1 MGKLV
6 VSIVRFLPLCVVV
19 LALPAIVASQPTPL
33 TVQSVWTQ
41 DADGNN
47 KTAFAP
53 GKTIRCV
60 APLNNSYGGYRLAA
74 NRTQLAN
81 YKFEQFETIPLF
93 DLFIEVV
100 VDPHMI
106 ADWPFAGWD
115 GGDMGPIWLIKAWKQ
130 EKPCK

>member
-6 VSIVRFLPLCVVV
+6 VSRGRFLPLCVVV

-53 GKTIRCV
+53 GKTIRFV
-60 APLNNSYGGYRLAA
+60 APLNNSYGGYLLAA

-100 VDPHMI
+100 VDPNMI
-106 ADWPFAGWD
+106 EDWPFAGWD
-115 GGDMGPIWLIKAWKQ
+115 GGDMGPIWLIKACKQ

>member
-6 VSIVRFLPLCVVV
+6 VSIVRFLPLSVVV
-19 LALPAIVASQPTPL
+19 LALPATVASQPTPL

-41 DADGNN
+41 DAGGNN

-53 GKTIRCV
+53 GKTIRFV
-60 APLNNSYGGYRLAA
+60 AQLHNSYGGDLLAA
-74 NRTQLAN
+74 NGTQLAN

-100 VDPHMI
+100 VDPKI
-106 ADWPFAGWD
+106 IEDWPFAGWD
-115 GGDMGPIWLIKAWKQ
+115 GGDMGHTFLISACTQ

>member
-6 VSIVRFLPLCVVV
+6 VIIVRFLPLSVVV
-19 LALPAIVASQPTPL
+19 LALPATVASQPTPL

-41 DADGNN
+41 DAGGNN

-53 GKTIRCV
+53 GKTIRFV
-60 APLNNSYGGYRLAA
+60 AQLHNSYGGDLLAA

-81 YKFEQFETIPLF
+81 YKFEQFEIIPPF

-100 VDPHMI
+100 VDPTI
-106 ADWPFAGWD
+106 IEDWPFAGWD
-115 GGDMGPIWLIKAWKQ
+115 GGDMGHTFLISACTQ

>member
-41 DADGNN
+41 DADGNT

-53 GKTIRCV
+53 GKTIRFV
-60 APLNNSYGGYRLAA
+60 AQLNNSYGGYLLAA
-74 NRTQLAN
+74 NGTQLAN

-100 VDPHMI
+100 VDPTMI
-106 ADWPFAGWD
+106 EDWPFAGWD

>member
-41 DADGNN
+41 DADGNT

-53 GKTIRCV
+53 GKTIRFV
-60 APLNNSYGGYRLAA
+60 AQLNNSYGGYLLAA

-81 YKFEQFETIPLF
+81 YKFEQFEIIPPF

-100 VDPHMI
+100 VDPTI
-106 ADWPFAGWD
+106 IKDWPFAGWD
-115 GGDMGPIWLIKAWKQ
+115 GGDMGPIWLSKACKQ